1 LAAYDRWTA
10 EGRSVR
16 IVAPPGV
23 GDDFNDVLLKEPV
36 DVER

>member
-10 EGRSVR
+10 EGRSAR
-16 IVAPPGV
+16 IKIPPKT
-23 GDDFNDVLLKEPV
+23 GDDFNDVLKELI